1 MSQPNSSSR
10 IDFKI
15 NSEFRS
21 RHETTVQDL
30 EVAFN
35 SPSSDKVDLSNDS
48 DRYLE
53 TGTIP
58 LLRDE
63 SKTEILLLSDI
74 VNRALKSSV
83 LMISAH
89 YGEPF
94 QIDEV
99 GLEDLIDH
107 VENCLVWQCVL
118 LEVHRL
124 SDLQVAVLFSRNLQD
139 LKPVWDKSV
148 DELGLP
154 CTLPNLGSFSL
165 ISTVDLDESRSSFA
179 TTIQPDVSVSFDLAY
194 QGFSLGSFGKFE
206 IDIDTLRTI
215 LKDYIHEV
223 ILGLLFVK
231 PNQG

>member
-35 SPSSDKVDLSNDS
+35 NPSSDKVDLSDDS

-53 TGTIP
+53 TGFIP
-58 LLRDE
+58 VLRDE

-124 SDLQVAVLFSRNLQD
+124 SDLQVAVLFSRNLED

-154 CTLPNLGSFSL
+154 CTLPKLGSFSL
-165 ISTVDLDESRSSFA
+165 ISTVDLDASQSSFA
-179 TTIQPDVSVSFDLAY
+179 TTIQPDVSVSFDLADRC
-194 QGFSLGSFGKFE
+194 FSFGKFE
-206 IDIDTLRTI
+206 VDIGTLRTI